1 MRSTPP
7 FWMPAVPFAPNFRS
21 SIPCQLFVRRPRN
34 YRLAAAAWR
43 GYGVSTRHAFLG
55 RHVHSGSASTR
66 KVSLVTDIRY
76 AFRTFRREPTF
87 VAGIALTFG
96 LVIATNA
103 AMFGLVRRLMLA
115 PPPGVQDAERVVRV
129 ATTLTADDGSVF
141 TMETTSYPAFR
152 DLATL
157 DRAFAAV
164 AAVSADSVTIGEGA
178 DLAEV
183 PAVKVSG
190 RYFAVLGV
198 RAAAGRLFG
207 PADDALPNGNDVVVL
222 SHAFWQRRFAGEASA
237 IGQQLVVDGQRLT
250 IVGVTPRGFNGTD
263 FTPADLFVPLTT
275 SMRNRAAGWWN
286 DPHIR
291 MVSIVAHVRNGVAMR
306 EAESLALQTLREP
319 LSAGGMDRLTA
330 VPLESVMPGRAART
344 TPQARIALWL
354 TGVSVV
360 VLLIATANV
369 GTLLL
374 LRAAKR
380 RREAAVRLSLGASLM
395 YLARQSV
402 VESLL
407 LSLAGCV
414 LGLVLA
420 RWIGDIVRVTL
431 LPSVAVATGLLEP
444 TVLIA
449 SVAVAGAAGLL
460 ASLGPIA
467 QLGRRNLSLELRA
480 GGGHGA
486 SGRVAYQHALVAV
499 QVAMSMI
506 LLVGAGLFV
515 RSLERVQSQ
524 DLGFSTARLLH
535 VNLDFRGPTPGPE
548 HDRVLAD
555 AARRI
560 ANVPGVTGVTVV
572 QGMPFS
578 SHNIPPIHVPGYAMP
593 SPAAQQL
600 PIMYA
605 ATPAYLDM
613 MGVKLREGRLF
624 TRGDTAGTPLVVL
637 VNETM
642 ARTMWPGR
650 SAIGGCVQAGH
661 GSDPTLGDPMA
672 AVALLPCRTV
682 VGVVRD
688 SRARS
693 LRTEGNEA
701 RLMQYYVPL
710 GQSPS
715 APFPN
720 VREYHGI
727 LVRTAGEPERWVA
740 PIRRLIQGTSS
751 RPVYARVSPYQ
762 TLIDPQLRS
771 WRLGATLFSAFGLL
785 ALAIA
790 AVGLFA
796 VVSYLV
802 TQRTREI
809 GVRLALG
816 GSARGI
822 AGLVVRDAI
831 RMTAVGGLIGI
842 GIAVLA
848 APLVQSMLFETSTR
862 EPMVLIAAV
871 VVLSVVTVSAAAIP
885 AWRAGRVSPM
895 VVMRAD
901 W

>member
-1 MRSTPP
+1 M
-7 FWMPAVPFAPNFRS
+7 
-21 SIPCQLFVRRPRN
+21 
-34 YRLAAAAWR
+34 
-43 GYGVSTRHAFLG
+43 
-55 RHVHSGSASTR
+55 
-66 KVSLVTDIRY
+66 SLSNDIRY
-76 AFRTFRREPTF
+76 ACRTFRREPAF
-87 VAGIALTFG
+87 VAGIVLTFG
-96 LVIATNA
+96 LVIGTNA

-115 PPPGVQDAERVVRV
+115 PPPGVEDAERVVRA
-129 ATTLTADDGSVF
+129 ATSLTADDGSVF
-141 TMETTSYPAFR
+141 TMETTSYPTFR
-152 DLATL
+152 DLAGL
-157 DRAFAAV
+157 DRTFAAV
-164 AAVSADSVTIGEGA
+164 AAVAGDSVTTGEGA

-183 PAVKVSG
+183 PAVEVSG
-190 RYFAVLGV
+190 QYFAVLGV

-207 PADDALPNGNDVVVL
+207 PSDDALPNGNDVVVL

-237 IGQQLVVDGQRLT
+237 VGQQLVVDGQRLT
-250 IVGVTPRGFNGTD
+250 IIGVTPRGFNGTD
-263 FTPADLFVPLTT
+263 LAPADLFIPLTT
-275 SMRNRAAGWWN
+275 AMRNRGPGWWS
-286 DPHIR
+286 DPRIR
-291 MVSIVAHVRNGVAMR
+291 MVSIVAHLRRGVTVK
-306 EAESLALQTLREP
+306 EAESLALRTLRETQP
-319 LSAGGMDRLTA
+319 ASGTNRLTA
-330 VPLESVMPGRAART
+330 VLLESVVPGRAART

-354 TGVSVV
+354 TGVSVI

-380 RREAAVRLSLGASLM
+380 RREAAVRLSLGARRM
-395 YLARQSV
+395 QLARQSV
-402 VESLL
+402 IESVL

-420 RWIGDIVRVTL
+420 HWIGTIVRATL
-431 LPSVAVATGLLEP
+431 LPNVAALTELILP
-444 TVLIA
+444 RVLVA
-449 SVAVAGAAGLL
+449 SVGVALAAGLL

-467 QLGRRNLSLELRA
+467 QLGRGDLSSELRT

-499 QVAMSMI
+499 QVALSMV
-506 LLVGAGLFV
+506 LLIGAGLFV

-535 VNLDFRGPTPGPE
+535 VTLEFRGPTPGPE
-548 HDRVLAD
+548 HDRALAE
-555 AARRI
+555 AAQRVGI
-560 ANVPGVTGVTVV
+560 VPGVTGVTVV

-613 MGVKLREGRLF
+613 MGVTLREGRLF
-624 TRGDTAGTPLVVL
+624 TRADTAGTPLVVL

-661 GSDPTLGDPMA
+661 VDDPMLGDPMSA
-672 AVALLPCRTV
+672 AAFLPCRMV

-710 GQSPS
+710 GQ
-715 APFPN
+715 APAAPVAN
-720 VREYHGI
+720 IPEYHGI
-727 LVRTAGEPERWVA
+727 LVRTAGEPERWVT
-740 PIRRLIQGTSS
+740 PIQRIIQGTSS

-771 WRLGATLFSAFGLL
+771 WRLGATLFSAFGVL
-785 ALAIA
+785 ALTIA

-802 TQRTREI
+802 TQRTQEI
-809 GVRLALG
+809 GIRLALG
-816 GSARGI
+816 GSASAV
-822 AGLVVRDAI
+822 AGLVVRDAVKVA
-831 RMTAVGGLIGI
+831 AVGAVIGAA
-842 GIAVLA
+842 IAVAA
-848 APLVQSMLFETSTR
+848 APLVQSMLFETSAR
-862 EPMVLIAAV
+862 QPSILVGAALALLAVAVGAAAV
-871 VVLSVVTVSAAAIP
+871 P

-895 VVMRAD
+895 TVLRD
-901 W
+901 GHR